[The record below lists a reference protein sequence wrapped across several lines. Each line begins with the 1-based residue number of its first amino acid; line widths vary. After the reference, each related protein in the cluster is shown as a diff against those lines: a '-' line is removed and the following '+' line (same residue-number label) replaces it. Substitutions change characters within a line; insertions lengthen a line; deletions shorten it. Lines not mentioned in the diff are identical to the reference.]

1 MTVNEDKVTEK
12 GIKAAEEDGRMDL
25 PKATIKRL
33 PQYYRLFKGL
43 VEDKIMRTN
52 SREISEKIGVDS
64 ATVRR
69 DFSLFGELGRRG
81 YGYNSLALRDFFAS
95 LLGND
100 TATDIALVG
109 VGNLGRA
116 LLNYPF
122 QHRNKLRIV
131 QAYDVPGNPL
141 VGTKSDSGISIYNIS
156 SLQENVEQAKIETAI
171 LSVDTEHAQEV
182 TDKLVEAGIHGILNF
197 TPVFLKVPDDVF
209 VQSIDLTKELQTLIF
224 FMRNSNQL

>member
-1 MTVNEDKVTEK
+1 MTETTEIENKNENRA
-12 GIKAAEEDGRMDL
+12 GL

-33 PQYYRLFKGL
+33 PQYYRLFKSL
-43 VEDKIMRTN
+43 VDEKTMRTN
-52 SREISEKIGVDS
+52 SRQISEKIGVDS

-81 YGYNSLALRDFFAS
+81 YGYDSLALRDFFAN

-100 TATDIALVG
+100 SATDIVLVG

-122 QHRNKLRIV
+122 QRRNKLRIV
-131 QAYDVPGNPL
+131 QAYDVPDNPL
-141 VGTKSDSGISIYNIS
+141 VGTESTSGISILDISDLKENIR
-156 SLQENVEQAKIETAI
+156 QAKIETAI
-171 LSVDTEHAQEV
+171 LSVDTEHSQDVA
-182 TDKLVEAGIHGILNF
+182 DKLVEAGIHGILNF
-197 TPVFLKVPDDVF
+197 TPVFLKVPDNVF

-224 FMRNSNQL
+224 FMKHSSQL

>member
-1 MTVNEDKVTEK
+1 MTEETEMDNK
-12 GIKAAEEDGRMDL
+12 HGNHADL

-43 VEDKIMRTN
+43 VAEGITRTN
-52 SREISEKIGVDS
+52 SRQISEKIGVDS

-81 YGYNSLALRDFFAS
+81 YGYDSLALRDFFAN

-109 VGNLGRA
+109 IGNLGRA

-122 QHRNKLRIV
+122 QRRNKLHIV

-141 VGTKSDSGISIYNIS
+141 VGTESKSGIPIYDIADLKENI
-156 SLQENVEQAKIETAI
+156 EHAGIETAI
-171 LSVDTEHAQEV
+171 LSVDTEHSQEV
-182 TDKLVEAGIHGILNF
+182 ADKLVDAGIHGILNF

-224 FMRNSNQL
+224 FMKHSSQL